1 MTNDTTMPSSS
12 PPTSLDVLANCSDID
27 AKFVI
32 GDIKAV
38 IALMSFILTASGIK
52 IFDFLFC
59 IYCTIACD
67 VVVSVCNLYTSM
79 YGSQNAGIQSTC
91 TFSEFFLFF

>member
-1 MTNDTTMPSSS
+1 MTNDTTIPSSS

-67 VVVSVCNLYTSM
+67 VVVSVCM
-79 YGSQNAGIQSTC
+79 
-91 TFSEFFLFF
+91 